1 MSSLKEESDII
12 IQSNKK
18 LDKVK
23 NQTIRTSQEKKS
35 YLNLYCFKL
44 SYGIIYTYMF
54 IGASMAINIVNRV
67 IFLQYKFKFNFTLM
81 LLHQIFCIIFFIT
94 LSHTSKSF
102 IAMAGKI
109 SFQDFLKLKYQYI
122 FYSLFFIFKTVVA
135 FLGYQLV
142 VNIPMYV
149 SLRKLLTAMTFIY
162 QYFFKKRK
170 ISNLN
175 ILEVVLLTTGAI
187 LTGMDDYSTDI
198 KGYIAVFLKNTTGLI
213 NLEVSENFKKKNGV
227 TNLKL
232 LIYNSFLVIPI
243 LIITIFATG
252 EYSRLKIYFNT
263 EHNFNYYSLYIQLFF
278 SCVIELTTNT
288 SFFMSNEKNSSLFT
302 QLLSDTKYIFITIL
316 SYKVLKTFVFT
327 WKNILGVAIT
337 TLAGVI
343 ITVNSIYNNIQI
355 KKNYPKIDEN
365 KKEQKLEKLEKEE
378 EKLEKEEEKENK
390 EEIPNKKVIIKD
402 DSKNN

>member
-1 MSSLKEESDII
+1 MSSKEESDII
-12 IQSNKK
+12 ISSNKK
-18 LDKVK
+18 LKT
-23 NQTIRTSQEKKS
+23 TIKIPVEKKT

-67 IFLQYKFKFNFTLM
+67 IFIQYKFKFNFTLM
-81 LLHQIFCIIFFIT
+81 LLHQIFCIIFFVT

-102 IAMAGKI
+102 INMAGKI
-109 SFQDFLKLKYQYI
+109 SFQDFMKLKYQYI

-149 SLRKLLTAMTFIY
+149 SLRKLLTAMTFVY

-175 ILEVVLLTTGAI
+175 IIEVILLTIGAI

-213 NLEVSENFKKKNGV
+213 NLEVSENFKKKYGM

-243 LIITIFATG
+243 LIITIFISG
-252 EYSRLKIYFNT
+252 EYSKLRVYFNT
-263 EHNFNYYSLYIQLFF
+263 EHDFNYYRLGMQLFF
-278 SCVIELTTNT
+278 SCAIELTTNT

-327 WKNILGVAIT
+327 WKNILGVGIT

-355 KKNYPKIDEN
+355 KKRVNIKEED
-365 KKEQKLEKLEKEE
+365 KKEEKIEKEE
-378 EKLEKEEEKENK
+378 KEETDEKTQK
-390 EEIPNKKVIIKD
+390 EENTG
-402 DSKNN
+402 

>member
-1 MSSLKEESDII
+1 MSSKDESDII
-12 IQSNKK
+12 ITSTKDLN
-18 LDKVK
+18 L
-23 NQTIRTSQEKKS
+23 TIQPVQEKKS

-81 LLHQIFCIIFFIT
+81 LFHQIFCICFFII
-94 LSHTSKSF
+94 LSKTSKSF
-102 IAMAGKI
+102 IEMAGKI
-109 SFQDFLKLKYQYI
+109 SFQDFLRLKYQYI
-122 FYSLFFIFKTVVA
+122 FYTLFFIFKTVVA

-149 SLRKLLTAMTFIY
+149 SLRKLLTGMTFVY
-162 QYFFKKRK
+162 QYFFKKKK

-175 ILEVVLLTTGAI
+175 IIEVILLTIGAI
-187 LTGMDDYSTDI
+187 LTGLDDYSTDI

-213 NLEVSENFKKKNGV
+213 NLEISENFKKKNGV

-232 LIYNSFLVIPI
+232 LIYNSFLIIPI
-243 LIITIFATG
+243 LLFAILISG
-252 EYSRLKIYFNT
+252 EYTKLKIYFNT
-263 EHNFNYYSLYIQLFF
+263 EHNFYYYRLCIQLFF

-316 SYKVLKTFVFT
+316 SYRVLKTFVFT

-337 TLAGVI
+337 TLAGII
-343 ITVNSIYNNIQI
+343 ITVNSLYNNIQI
-355 KKNYPKIDEN
+355 SSKKSQIEN
-365 KKEQKLEKLEKEE
+365 SIEVEKKENDKEDKEVKEE
-378 EKLEKEEEKENK
+378 EKYEKK
-390 EEIPNKKVIIKD
+390 
-402 DSKNN
+402 

>member
-1 MSSLKEESDII
+1 MSSKDESDII
-12 IQSNKK
+12 ITSTKDLN
-18 LDKVK
+18 L
-23 NQTIRTSQEKKS
+23 TIQPVQEKKS

-81 LLHQIFCIIFFIT
+81 LFHQIFCICFFII
-94 LSHTSKSF
+94 LSKTSKSF
-102 IAMAGKI
+102 IEMAGKI
-109 SFQDFLKLKYQYI
+109 SFQDFLRLKYQYI
-122 FYSLFFIFKTVVA
+122 FYTLFFIFKTVVA

-149 SLRKLLTAMTFIY
+149 SLRKLLTGMTFVY
-162 QYFFKKRK
+162 QYFFKKKK

-175 ILEVVLLTTGAI
+175 IIEVILLTIGAI
-187 LTGMDDYSTDI
+187 LTGLDDYSTDI

-213 NLEVSENFKKKNGV
+213 NLEISENFKKKNGV

-232 LIYNSFLVIPI
+232 LIYNSFLIIPI
-243 LIITIFATG
+243 LLFAILISG
-252 EYSRLKIYFNT
+252 EYTKLKIYFNT
-263 EHNFNYYSLYIQLFF
+263 EHNFYYYRLCIQLFF

-316 SYKVLKTFVFT
+316 SYRVLKTFVFT

-337 TLAGVI
+337 TLAGII
-343 ITVNSIYNNIQI
+343 ITVNSLYNNIQI
-355 KKNYPKIDEN
+355 SN
-365 KKEQKLEKLEKEE
+365 KKSQIENSIEVEKKEND
-378 EKLEKEEEKENK
+378 KEEKEVK
-390 EEIPNKKVIIKD
+390 EEDKFEKK
-402 DSKNN
+402 

>member
-1 MSSLKEESDII
+1 MSSKEESDII

-18 LDKVK
+18 L
-23 NQTIRTSQEKKS
+23 NTTIKIPVEKKA
-35 YLNLYCFKL
+35 YLNLYCFRL

-81 LLHQIFCIIFFIT
+81 LLHQIFCIIFFVT

-102 IAMAGKI
+102 IKMAGKI
-109 SFQDFLKLKYQYI
+109 SFQDFMKLKYQYI

-175 ILEVVLLTTGAI
+175 IIEVILLTIGAI
-187 LTGMDDYSTDI
+187 LTGIDDYSTDI

-213 NLEVSENFKKKNGV
+213 NLEVSENFKKKYGM

-232 LIYNSFLVIPI
+232 LIYNSFLVVPI
-243 LIITIFATG
+243 LLVTIFISG
-252 EYSRLKIYFNT
+252 EYSKLRIYFNT
-263 EHNFNYYSLYIQLFF
+263 EHNFNYYRLAMQLFF

-337 TLAGVI
+337 TLAGVL

-355 KKNYPKIDEN
+355 KKKVANIEDE
-365 KKEQKLEKLEKEE
+365 KKEEKGEKEE
-378 EKLEKEEEKENK
+378 TDEKMEKADN
-390 EEIPNKKVIIKD
+390 
-402 DSKNN
+402 

>member
-1 MSSLKEESDII
+1 MSSKEESDII
-12 IQSNKK
+12 I
-18 LDKVK
+18 
-23 NQTIRTSQEKKS
+23 TSTKDLEHTLHPIQEKKS

-81 LLHQIFCIIFFIT
+81 LFHQIFCICFFIV
-94 LSHTSKSF
+94 LSKTSKSF
-102 IAMAGKI
+102 IEMAGKI
-109 SFQDFLKLKYQYI
+109 SFQDFLRLKYQYI
-122 FYSLFFIFKTVVA
+122 FFTLFFIFKTVVA

-149 SLRKLLTAMTFIY
+149 SLRKLLTGMTFVY

-175 ILEVVLLTTGAI
+175 ILEVILLTIGAI
-187 LTGMDDYSTDI
+187 LTGLDDYSTDI

-213 NLEVSENFKKKNGV
+213 NLEISENFKKKNGV

-232 LIYNSFLVIPI
+232 LIYNSFLIIPI
-243 LIITIFATG
+243 LLIAILISG
-252 EYSRLKIYFNT
+252 EYTKLKIYFNT
-263 EHNFNYYSLYIQLFF
+263 EHNFYYYRLCIQLFL
-278 SCVIELTTNT
+278 SCVIELTTNA

-316 SYKVLKTFVFT
+316 SYRVLKTFVFT

-337 TLAGVI
+337 TLAGII
-343 ITVNSIYNNIQI
+343 ITVNSLYNNIQI
-355 KKNYPKIDEN
+355 SKKKYKIEN
-365 KKEQKLEKLEKEE
+365 SKELDKKENEKDDKEPKEE
-378 EKLEKEEEKENK
+378 EKLEKK
-390 EEIPNKKVIIKD
+390 
-402 DSKNN
+402 